1 MHQILFKCTENY
13 KQISENHTT
22 LLRFNELTRSRPGC
36 SPREVIVLCSY
47 QGEDMLVGPSCE
59 DPCLVTEVEP
69 PAQQTAP
76 FRVPV
81 KVVVDDAG
89 ETQRHVAKKRCVLH
103 HMRISCREMTRGKNL
118 MSLQP
123 RKWGWEQQ
131 EERIRAAGRKD
142 QRCTGQGR
150 RVRREYRSTGEKR
163 DLERQG
169 EVWKWA
175 RPSLI
180 LSSIGNGSSGRMLA
194 ATRICLESSNTLRT
208 GGEKD
213 VRKLLGSTQN
223 SDSQRSAGWEKK
235 RRRVVSIIFTRHED
249 TCHGGAFEKSCVGPH
264 CSLMVSWKGGKITGQ
279 AEFQD
284 NPFSLWRHGF
294 SKGKNAGDG
303 CMCKC
308 GLPKPIEP
316 HRCSQTNK
324 LFPNSFRASLFSRDT
339 LNNNKNFPFADIDF
353 AFFKSK

>member
-81 KVVVDDAG
+81 KVVMDDAG

-123 RKWGWEQQ
+123 KENEDESSSKKGSEVHRAREEGEESIPIYWRKKGLG
-131 EERIRAAGRKD
+131 AAGRSVK
-142 QRCTGQGR
+142 
-150 RVRREYRSTGEKR
+150 
-163 DLERQG
+163 
-169 EVWKWA
+169 
-175 RPSLI
+175 
-180 LSSIGNGSSGRMLA
+180 M
-194 ATRICLESSNTLRT
+194 
-208 GGEKD
+208 
-213 VRKLLGSTQN
+213 
-223 SDSQRSAGWEKK
+223 
-235 RRRVVSIIFTRHED
+235 
-249 TCHGGAFEKSCVGPH
+249 
-264 CSLMVSWKGGKITGQ
+264 
-279 AEFQD
+279 
-284 NPFSLWRHGF
+284 
-294 SKGKNAGDG
+294 
-303 CMCKC
+303 
-308 GLPKPIEP
+308 
-316 HRCSQTNK
+316 SQT
-324 LFPNSFRASLFSRDT
+324 
-339 LNNNKNFPFADIDF
+339 
-353 AFFKSK
+353 FFDLVIHRERVIRPHVGCNQDLSGVL